1 MLAHLSIKPV
11 SEITEIEFIDREG
24 IPLHEGDKVPRFDV
38 FLRAL
43 DGRIFH
49 IEVQVSQDKFF
60 LKRSFYYVCNDFLW
74 QSQRGLKYEDFEPV
88 IFIGL
93 FDFNLLK
100 QANEQREWHTIHKV
114 QDIATHEAFFDCVEF
129 HILELPVL
137 RQQWRTFKT
146 KPSTKLERLLFYFGS
161 IGGENM
167 IQELAK
173 EDTTVADF
181 LEREQK
187 FRQDRTL
194 WRRYLFD
201 ETAREDYQK
210 NMLAYHEEGWE
221 EGHEKGREEG
231 REEGIEIGLLR
242 GQEIGLVRGEAI
254 GLARGEAI
262 GLAKGREESREEL
275 ARNLRLLGFLDDE
288 KISLASGLPIEVVK
302 AL

>member
-1 MLAHLSIKPV
+1 
-11 SEITEIEFIDREG
+11 
-24 IPLHEGDKVPRFDV
+24 
-38 FLRAL
+38 
-43 DGRIFH
+43 
-49 IEVQVSQDKFF
+49 
-60 LKRSFYYVCNDFLW
+60 
-74 QSQRGLKYEDFEPV
+74 
-88 IFIGL
+88 
-93 FDFNLLK
+93 
-100 QANEQREWHTIHKV
+100 
-114 QDIATHEAFFDCVEF
+114 
-129 HILELPVL
+129 
-137 RQQWRTFKT
+137 
-146 KPSTKLERLLFYFGS
+146 
-161 IGGENM
+161 M

-254 GLARGEAI
+254 GLA
-262 GLAKGREESREEL
+262 KGREESREEL
-275 ARNLRLLGFLDDE
+275 ARNLKLLGFLDDE